1 MCLKL
6 DIFLRAAYMSLVCRD
21 KILVDLKI
29 KKQNLAENMFMS
41 VVCNECQIHA
51 LLDKFS
57 IKNNIVLA
65 NNIILWT
72 NKI

>member
-1 MCLKL
+1 M
-6 DIFLRAAYMSLVCRD
+6 RLVCWD

-29 KKQNLAENMFMS
+29 KKQRIWQENMFVS

-57 IKNNIVLA
+57 IKNNIDLA
-65 NNIILWT
+65 NNILW